1 MSKRL
6 LLEFFDFIVPRFCI
20 VCDTPLNYSSIF
32 ICNECESEIQ
42 ILGDSQITEEYEQH
56 FTDNKFIDAYTSLY
70 VFEENGNLQKLIHA
84 LKYEKKFKVGFFLG
98 EKLSEVR
105 KKTILSWNADLII
118 PVPLFNLKKIERNY
132 NQAYYIAKGVG
143 KNLNIQ
149 IKDNL
154 IKRMKNTVSQ
164 TTLNMSERE
173 ENVHGAFSILHKT
186 KIKSKRIIIIDDV
199 ITTGATVKEIAKILK
214 EAGAEKVFALS
225 VANPPVLHSVG
236 STDS

>member
-20 VCDTPLNYSSIF
+20 VCDTLLNYNSIF
-32 ICNECESEIQ
+32 ICNECESEIH
-42 ILGDSQITEEYEQH
+42 ILEDSQITEEYNRH
-56 FTDNKFIDAYTSLY
+56 FTDNEFINAYTSLY

-84 LKYEKKFKVGFFLG
+84 LKYEKKFKVGLFLG

-105 KKTILSWNADLII
+105 KKTIISWNADLII
-118 PVPLFNLKKIERNY
+118 SVPLFNLKKIERNY

-143 KNLNIQ
+143 KNLNIP

-154 IKRMKNTVSQ
+154 VKRKKNTISQ
-164 TTLNMSERE
+164 TTLTISERE
-173 ENVHGAFSILHKT
+173 ENVRGAFSLVHKN
-186 KIKSKRIIIIDDV
+186 KIESKRIIIIDDV
-199 ITTGATVKEIAKILK
+199 ITTGATVKEIARILK
-214 EAGAEKVFALS
+214 DTGAEKVFALS